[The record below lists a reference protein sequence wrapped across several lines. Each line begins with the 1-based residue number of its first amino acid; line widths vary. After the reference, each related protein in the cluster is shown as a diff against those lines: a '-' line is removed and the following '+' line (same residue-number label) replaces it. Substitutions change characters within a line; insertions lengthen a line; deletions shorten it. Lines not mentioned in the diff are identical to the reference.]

1 MDYKDLIAKYFIDHL
16 DLDAEYIKENLEV
29 PPKEE
34 MGEYALPCFRLAKVL
49 KKSPQQIA
57 QELVEKLEDASDTPD
72 FIDRVEALGPYLNV
86 YLARASYI
94 TNIVDELMEQS
105 SEFASLTIG
114 NDKTVCI
121 DFSSPNIAKPFHV
134 GHAFSTFLGDA
145 LARMYAHQGYEVER
159 INHLGDYGT
168 QFGKLIV
175 AYEKWGEDKALEEN
189 AIQELLRIYAKFHQ
203 EAKTDPSL
211 EEEARRRFKA
221 LEDKSPRELEL
232 WEKFRALSIE
242 EFNRIYEQ
250 LDVKFDSYRGESF
263 YSDYIPSLVQ
273 ELEEK
278 GLLVDSEGAKV
289 VMLEEENLPPCLV
302 LKSDG
307 SSIYATRDLATAKFR
322 YDTYAFD
329 QNIYVVGLPQNLHFQ
344 QVFAVLKQAGYDWA
358 DDCVHVGFGL
368 VKFPG
373 SVLMST
379 RSGDVVYLEDLIQES
394 VKKTREIILEN
405 NVTREEKMDEAEVS
419 ETATAIGLGA
429 IRYTFL
435 RSSREKDIIFRWE
448 DILDFDGDSA
458 PYMQYAYARAKSIL
472 RKSGYSEEA
481 ITTFSTKSLGSESE
495 FQLARLIEGLKD
507 ALVLATKNYEPS
519 IFARQIMS
527 MCRAFSRFYNQ
538 MPILQ
543 APDEE
548 KQARL
553 KLCLAFQSALKTSLN
568 LLGIQTVER
577 M

>member
-94 TNIVDELMEQS
+94 TNIVDELMEQG

-175 AYEKWGEDKALEEN
+175 AYEKWGEVKALEEN

-273 ELEEK
+273 ELEDK

-289 VMLEEENLPPCLV
+289 VMLDEENLPPCLV

>member
-94 TNIVDELMEQS
+94 TNIVDELMEQG

-273 ELEEK
+273 ELEDK

-289 VMLEEENLPPCLV
+289 VMLDEENLPPCLV

>member
-273 ELEEK
+273 ELEDK

-289 VMLEEENLPPCLV
+289 VMLEEEKLPPCLV

>member
-94 TNIVDELMEQS
+94 TNIVDELMEQG

-211 EEEARRRFKA
+211 EEDARRRFKA

-273 ELEEK
+273 ELEDK

-289 VMLEEENLPPCLV
+289 VMLDEENLPPCLV

>member
-94 TNIVDELMEQS
+94 TNIVDELMEQG

-273 ELEEK
+273 ELEDK

>member
-273 ELEEK
+273 ELEDK

>member
-94 TNIVDELMEQS
+94 TNIVDELMEQG

-211 EEEARRRFKA
+211 EEDARRRFKA

-273 ELEEK
+273 ELEDK

-289 VMLEEENLPPCLV
+289 VMLDEENLPPCLV

-458 PYMQYAYARAKSIL
+458 PYMQYAYARARSIL